1 MKAPKSQSEV
11 VKVFQEGMLLHQ
23 RGQLQ
28 RAEAAYHIV
37 LKVEQNHFGALHLLG
52 VIAIQNNN
60 YAFAISLIG
69 KALSIEPRQAEAHC
83 NLGLALQ
90 KMQRLDEA
98 LNHYDQAIDLRSD
111 YVEAYCNRGTALKEK
126 QDFIGAIANYD
137 KAITLNPR
145 YAAAHYNRGN
155 ALKELNRFVEAVAS
169 YDDAT
174 KINPNYAEAYSN
186 RGVAMM
192 MSGQLTQA
200 VSSFDKAIAIRP
212 ELLDAHLNRGSSLN
226 RLKLLVE
233 ALESY
238 EMALRLDPTVQYLH
252 GNIQHIKM
260 FLCDWSDFKE
270 SVDRLTYQI
279 NECKKIS
286 TSFPMLSLV
295 DSPFIHRK
303 VAELWIQDKHPLNT
317 CLGIIPK
324 TYGKQKIRLGYF
336 SADFRNH
343 PVSYLVAELIELHDR
358 DIFEVIGFSF
368 GIDSRDPMRERL
380 TAAFD
385 EFIDIRTKGDQEVAA
400 LAREMGID
408 IAIDL
413 TGNTGEG
420 RIGIFSYRAAPIQI
434 NYLGYPGTIGA
445 NYYDYLVADAVV
457 IPEINRNYYVE
468 KIIHLPHCYQV
479 NDSKRLISQKNFT
492 RTELGL
498 PEDGFVFCCFN
509 NCYKILPA
517 IFDVWMRLLDEIEG
531 SVLWLLDQHPFAVE
545 NLRSEARKRGID
557 SNRLIFATK
566 MPLPDH
572 LARHKLADLFVD
584 TLPYNAHTTC
594 SDALWAGLPVLTCE
608 GLSFPARVS
617 ASLLRAI
624 DLPELIAKT
633 VEDYEET
640 AIYLARSPN
649 QLLHIKEKLRRN
661 AHAASLFDTSRFT
674 THLEAAYQSAHRR
687 YQDDLPP
694 DHLRVRP

>member
-60 YAFAISLIG
+60 YAFAISLIA

-111 YVEAYCNRGTALKEK
+111 YVEAYCNRGAALKEK

-200 VSSFDKAIAIRP
+200 VSSFDKAIAIRT

-226 RLKLLVE
+226 RLKLLEE

-238 EMALRLDPTVQYLH
+238 ETALRLNPWVEYVQ
-252 GNIQHIKM
+252 GNIQHIRM
-260 FLCDWSDFKE
+260 FLCDWKDL
-270 SVDRLTYQI
+270 DANINRLIDQI
-279 NECKKIS
+279 NGGNKIS

-295 DSPFIHRK
+295 DSASIHRK
-303 VAELWIQDKHPLNT
+303 VAELWVRDKHPSNA
-317 CLGIIPK
+317 CLGRIPK
-324 TYGKQKIRLGYF
+324 TSRKQKIRLGYF
-336 SADFRNH
+336 SADYRNH
-343 PVSYLVAELIELHDR
+343 PVSYLIAELLELHDR
-358 DIFEVIGFSF
+358 TAFEVIGFSF
-368 GIDSRDPMRERL
+368 GVDSHDPMRERL

-385 EFIDIRTKGDQEVAA
+385 QFIDIRVKSDKDVAL
-400 LAREMGID
+400 LAREMEID

-445 NYYDYLVADAVV
+445 NYYDYIVADPIV
-457 IPEINRNYYVE
+457 IPERDREHYVE
-468 KIIHLPHCYQV
+468 KIIQLPNCYQV
-479 NDSKRLISQKNFT
+479 NDSKRLISGQHFT
-492 RTELGL
+492 RTGMGL
-498 PEDGFVFCCFN
+498 PEEGFVFCCFN
-509 NCYKILPA
+509 NCYKILPN
-517 IFDVWMRLLDEIEG
+517 IFDTWMRVLSEVKG
-531 SVLWLLDQHPFAVE
+531 SVLWLLDQHPTAVE
-545 NLRSEARKRGID
+545 NLRREAQKRGI
-557 SNRLIFATK
+557 SGNRLVFAAK

-572 LARHKLADLFVD
+572 LARHSLADLFVD

-617 ASLLRAI
+617 ASLLRAMG
-624 DLPELIAKT
+624 LPELIVKSLK
-633 VEDYEET
+633 DYEET
-640 AIYLARSPN
+640 AIDIAKNPSKLAGIR
-649 QLLHIKEKLRRN
+649 EKLRSN
-661 AHAASLFDTSRFT
+661 LQTTPLFDTPSFT
-674 THLEAAYQSAHRR
+674 RQLEAAYQSAYRL

-694 DHLRVRP
+694 NHLMVEG